1 MNVELIANTPNPE
14 EVIEQCGRTCYK
26 SPEKDA
32 ETRAKFI
39 TGIIRA
45 GHTSVIEHATATF
58 RITGVSRSLTHQ
70 LVRHRLFSFSQQS
83 QRYVKET
90 EPNYITPISIQEVL
104 AEGSDKK
111 LDPITLAAH
120 KIYDDCMQNCWRT
133 YQALIELGIKK
144 EDARFVLPNAACT
157 EICVSGNFREWY
169 NFLSLRLDVHA
180 QWEIR
185 QLAWMILDKLMAI
198 APNVFIELKNKFMSE
213 VNDNALIKRT
223 AELVND
229 TSRKVYTEKELDSI
243 SKNIKDNTLHDIK
256 EVMLPKEATAL
267 GYTSDPYT
275 PIAEFNRVLKSAL
288 EKKP

>member
-39 TGIIRA
+39 AGIIHA

-90 EPNYITPISIQEVL
+90 EPNYITPISIQEDL

-111 LDPITLAAH
+111 LDPIKLTAH
-120 KIYDDCMQNCWRT
+120 KIYDDCMRNCWRT
-133 YQALIELGIKK
+133 YQTLIELGIKK

-169 NFLSLRLDVHA
+169 NFLNLRLDVHA

-185 QLAWMILDKLMAI
+185 QLAWLILDKLMAI
-198 APNVFIELKNKFMSE
+198 APNVFCGLQKKFMSE
-213 VNDNALIKRT
+213 ANDNALMQRIVK
-223 AELVND
+223 LVND
-229 TSRKVYTEKELDSI
+229 TSHKVYTKKELDLI
-243 SKNIKDNTLHDIK
+243 SKNIKDNTPHDIK
-256 EVMLPKEATAL
+256 AVVFPKHATTLELAL
-267 GYTSDPYT
+267 DPYT
-275 PIAEFNRVLKSAL
+275 PMDEFNRVLKSAL
-288 EKKP
+288 EKKQ

>member
-39 TGIIRA
+39 AGIIHA

-90 EPNYITPISIQEVL
+90 EPNYITPTSIQEDL
-104 AEGSDKK
+104 AKGTDKNF
-111 LDPITLAAH
+111 DPMTRAAH

-133 YQALIELGIKK
+133 YQILIELGIKK

-169 NFLSLRLDVHA
+169 NFLNLRLDVHA

-185 QLAWMILDKLMAI
+185 QLAWMILDRLMAS
-198 APNVFIELKNKFMSE
+198 APNVFCELQEKFMSE
-213 VNDNALIKRT
+213 VNDNMLMQRT

-229 TSRKVYTEKELDSI
+229 TSRKVYNEKELGLI
-243 SKNIKDNTLHDIK
+243 SKNIKDNTPHDIK
-256 EVMLPKEATAL
+256 AVVFPKHTTTLELAL
-267 GYTSDPYT
+267 DPYT
-275 PIAEFNRVLKSAL
+275 PMDEFNRVLKSAL
-288 EKKP
+288 EKKQ

>member
-39 TGIIRA
+39 AGIIHA

-90 EPNYITPISIQEVL
+90 EPNYITPTSIKEDL

-111 LDPITLAAH
+111 LDPTTRAAH

-133 YQALIELGIKK
+133 YQTLIELGIKK

-169 NFLSLRLDVHA
+169 NFLNLRLDVHA

-185 QLAWMILDKLMAI
+185 QLAWLILDKLMAI
-198 APNVFIELKNKFMSE
+198 APNVFCGLQKKFMSE
-213 VNDNALIKRT
+213 ANDNALMQRIVK
-223 AELVND
+223 LVND
-229 TSRKVYTEKELDSI
+229 TSRKVYTEKELDLI
-243 SKNIKDNTLHDIK
+243 SKNIKDNTPHDIK
-256 EVMLPKEATAL
+256 EIVFPKHATAL
-267 GYTSDPYT
+267 EPALDPYT
-275 PIAEFNRVLKSAL
+275 PIDEFKRVLKSAL
-288 EKKP
+288 EKKQ